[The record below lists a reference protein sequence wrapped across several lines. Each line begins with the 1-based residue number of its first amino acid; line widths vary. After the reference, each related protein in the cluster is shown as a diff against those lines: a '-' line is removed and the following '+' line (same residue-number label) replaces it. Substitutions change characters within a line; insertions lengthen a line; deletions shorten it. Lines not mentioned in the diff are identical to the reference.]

1 MKIDEKMNVAGNDDK
16 ERHSFKDR
24 LYERYMDRRNAVRS
38 NRALDA
44 TWRGIILIVGLTVVG
59 LGIFFLLFPGP
70 GWAVIFFGLI
80 VLATEY
86 AWAQRMLNPVR
97 QFSSKIARLLV
108 SQEFRAKRSK
118 VILIVTISTIS
129 VAYAYW
135 AKWGATMEGFEPLLA
150 PIENLFNIEI

>member
-1 MKIDEKMNVAGNDDK
+1 MKTDEKK
-16 ERHSFKDR
+16 TEERESFSDR
-24 LYERYMDRRNAVRS
+24 MYGRYMDRRNSVRS

-44 TWRGIILIVGLTVVG
+44 TWRGIILIFGLTVVG

-80 VLATEY
+80 ILATEY

-97 QFSSKIARLLV
+97 QFSSQVARLLV
-108 SQEFRAKRSK
+108 SNEFRAKRSK
-118 VILIVTISTIS
+118 VILVVTMSLIF

-135 AKWGATMEGFEPLLA
+135 AKWGATMQGFEPLLV

>member
-1 MKIDEKMNVAGNDDK
+1 MKTDEKKTKVR
-16 ERHSFKDR
+16 ESFSDR
-24 LYERYMDRRNAVRS
+24 MYGRYMDRRNSVRS

-44 TWRGIILIVGLTVVG
+44 TWRGIILIFGLTVVG

-80 VLATEY
+80 ILATEY

-97 QFSSKIARLLV
+97 QFSSQVARLLV
-108 SQEFRAKRSK
+108 SNEFRAKRSK
-118 VILIVTISTIS
+118 VILVVTMSLIFI
-129 VAYAYW
+129 AYAYW
-135 AKWGATMEGFEPLLA
+135 AKWGATMQGFEPLLA

>member
-1 MKIDEKMNVAGNDDK
+1 MKTDEKITK
-16 ERHSFKDR
+16 ERESFSDR
-24 LYERYMDRRNAVRS
+24 MYGRYMDRRNSVRS
-38 NRALDA
+38 NRALDT
-44 TWRGIILIVGLTVVG
+44 TWRGIILIFGLTVVG

-80 VLATEY
+80 ILATEY

-97 QFSSKIARLLV
+97 QFSSQVARLLV
-108 SQEFRAKRSK
+108 SNEFRAKRSK
-118 VILIVTISTIS
+118 VILVVTMSLIF

-135 AKWGATMEGFEPLLA
+135 AKWGATMQGFEPLLA